1 MEHKRR
7 RVTRACDR
15 CRVLKTKC
23 DGRQPVCS
31 RCSAY
36 GYACNWE
43 NGGRRGLTHPDA
55 SLSAGSSPSSPAVTS
70 LQQAV
75 RAYDE
80 LLSTVRANVPEGER
94 AKVDLAQARIRTHL
108 PNELADQLAS
118 PKASEEDAVQDN
130 DDDIEQRPKSAKYLG
145 WSSDVEFVN
154 SMRDLLRGSRSGPVS
169 SWDSYEKTDTDCPVD
184 SDQYPLKLPTR
195 AVADHWLET
204 FFATIHVAHPVVCQ
218 QQFRLQ
224 YVKFCESLSTNDVS
238 RTWSATFREF
248 SR

>member
-15 CRVLKTKC
+15 CRILKTKC
-23 DGRQPVCS
+23 DGQQPVCS

-55 SLSAGSSPSSPAVTS
+55 SFSAGAAPSSPAVTS

-80 LLSTVRANVPEGER
+80 LLSTVRTNVPEGER

-108 PNELADQLAS
+108 PSELLDQLAS
-118 PKASEEDAVQDN
+118 PKTLQEDVVQTK
-130 DDDIEQRPKSAKYLG
+130 DDDVERRPKPTYLG

-154 SMRDLLRGSRSGPVS
+154 SMRDLLRDSHLTGQPTVF
-169 SWDSYEKTDTDCPVD
+169 DSYEKTDRKSSGT

-195 AVADHWLET
+195 MVADHWLET
-204 FFATIHVAHPVVCQ
+204 FFDTIHVAHPVICQ
-218 QQFRLQ
+218 QQFRQQ
-224 YVKFCESLSTNDVS
+224 YVQFCESLSTSDVS
-238 RTWSATFREF
+238 RTWSATFRE
-248 SR
+248 